1 MLHTVLITNRII
13 SKSTYDEI
21 YKNLDIISKNNGV
34 NLYPV
39 ENGYTTNALK
49 DKGFTRIT
57 LMKKKVD
64 PKYNHPYMQLEI
76 QLNPTKLL
84 DKDIIELTT
93 EEDLGKL
100 KEYFDEEIQRIH
112 SKLPPFYSWTLNRID
127 YAVNI
132 KTPYVKEY
140 VKLFQRADK
149 PYSFMEQYDSVSKE
163 RKQKSGS
170 LYLFNK
176 SVAINFYDK
185 ESERISQD
193 SYVESSKDI
202 LRLEVQCN
210 KFKTNSMKYKY
221 EFITKYI
228 WYFLKKEISDKT
240 IKHYYDKTV
249 GEGDYYKLKDAI
261 VIIQSSENSHNMQQK
276 LIETLRL
283 VNKSRSI
290 WKARRDSNYSKE
302 AFNRYLKKLRE
313 LNINPVTIPERW
325 PVTYLPNILDIK

>member
-1 MLHTVLITNRII
+1 MLHTFTITDRII
-13 SKSTYDEI
+13 TKKTYDEI
-21 YKNLDIISKNNGV
+21 YRSLDIISKNNNV

-39 ENGYTTNALK
+39 EGGYTTHALK

-57 LMKKKVD
+57 LLKKSVD

-84 DKDIIELTT
+84 GKDIIELT
-93 EEDLGKL
+93 EEADLDKL
-100 KEYFDEEIQRIH
+100 RERFNEEIYNIH
-112 SKLPPFYSWTLNRID
+112 INLSKFHGWTLNRID

-132 KTPYVKEY
+132 STPYVKEY

-149 PYSFMEQYDSVSKE
+149 PYSFNEQYDLVCRE
-163 RKQKSGS
+163 RKQKPGS
-170 LYLFNK
+170 FYLFNK

-185 ESERISQD
+185 EDERKSQG
-193 SYVESSKDI
+193 SYVESSKNV

-210 KFKTNSMKYKY
+210 KFKTDSMKYKY

-228 WYFLKKEISDKT
+228 WYFLTKEISDKT
-240 IKHYYDKTV
+240 INYYYSKTI
-249 GEGDYYKLKDAI
+249 GTGDYYKLKEAI
-261 VIIQSSENSHNMQQK
+261 KIIHSSEFSHTIQER
-276 LIETLRL
+276 LIETLKQ

-302 AFNRYLKKLRE
+302 SFNSYLKKLRE

-325 PVTYLPNILDIK
+325 SVKYLPNVMNIK